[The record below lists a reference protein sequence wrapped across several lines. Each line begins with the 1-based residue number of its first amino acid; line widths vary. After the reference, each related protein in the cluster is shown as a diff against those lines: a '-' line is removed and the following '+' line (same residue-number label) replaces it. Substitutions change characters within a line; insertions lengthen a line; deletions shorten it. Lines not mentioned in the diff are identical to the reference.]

1 LIVTVGVGIQ
11 NRPSAAPKD
20 AVWVSDYKIVG
31 TSSFTDAIS
40 AISTIIFAYAGTP
53 AFFSIASEMRD
64 PTHYNRALMLCQTV
78 VTCFYLAIGIVI
90 YYYCGSYVSSPAL
103 GSAGPVVKKVSYG
116 FALPGLIVSTLLFV
130 HVSLCPIR
138 PQEKFHQPEYLFS
151 HFSDHWQIHL
161 RPHAPWLPPFDRQHR
176 QALGY
181 LARMHLR
188 RHSDRL
194 HYRQRNS
201 GLWRSRLTGWCLA
214 RYPDVF
220 PAHGWHVAV
229 R

>member
-1 LIVTVGVGIQ
+1 MIVTVGVGIQ

-64 PTHYNRALMLCQTV
+64 PTHYNRALMLCQSV

-130 HVSLCPIR
+130 HVSLYSIR
-138 PQEKFHQPEYLFS
+138 PQEKFHQPE
-151 HFSDHWQIHL
+151 
-161 RPHAPWLPPFDRQHR
+161 
-176 QALGY
+176 
-181 LARMHLR
+181 
-188 RHSDRL
+188 
-194 HYRQRNS
+194 
-201 GLWRSRLTGWCLA
+201 
-214 RYPDVF
+214 
-220 PAHGWHVAV
+220 
-229 R
+229 